1 MSKELKEI
9 NVMEGINFKYNQRIS
24 KIEDEIRKQKAE
36 KKKRE
41 RLVNILLSICIV
53 ITSILIIIYASMIF
67 SETNKDID
75 NCVEKGH
82 SKAYC
87 EKAILGN

>member
-1 MSKELKEI
+1 
-9 NVMEGINFKYNQRIS
+9 MECINFKYNQRIS

-41 RLVNILLSICIV
+41 KLENILLSICIV

-67 SETNKDID
+67 SGTNKDID
-75 NCVEKGH
+75 NCIEKGH